1 MVTSPLIRKRGSC
14 WRNTCVAVGDKMV
27 HVGQARVWYMWWGA
41 RAWGMLLFAAAPPLT
56 PLFLLFKQELQYNVH
71 HLFQAAKE
79 CLMFCGGAGRDTW
92 QGG

>member
-1 MVTSPLIRKRGSC
+1 MLEKYMRGCGRQDGSC
-14 WRNTCVAVGDKMV
+14 WTGTCVV
-27 HVGQARVWYMWWGA
+27 HVVGGTGLGHVALRSGS
-41 RAWGMLLFAAAPPLT
+41 PLT